1 VLFVAALGAWTA
13 HSAKAQPVAFDFDTG
28 APGLSIG
35 QNTPFDQTA
44 GGITAHFSSP
54 TDPAFS
60 IQSDASTLWH
70 MSQFSGHYLYDN
82 NQNPNALD
90 IKFSRPLTSITFTF
104 ATADFQQVEVPT
116 TIQAV
121 AYMDSKTTLVGATT
135 AHGTY
140 ATDTMPMGTL
150 TFNAP
155 SGHSFNL
162 VEISIPPQALAAA
175 AFFVDNVIATPG
187 PPAAPALAAPA
198 NGATG
203 VLTTPVLTWSAANG
217 ATSYDVHFGTLSSP
231 PLVTNTTATTYSPG
245 TLSPNTTYYWQ
256 IVAQNSAGPTSSA
269 TWSFMTGGPVAAL
282 QFVPVTP
289 CRVAD
294 TRGLA
299 GPFGGPTMT
308 AAASRSF
315 AIPQS
320 GCGIPS
326 TAAAYSL
333 NVTVVPQGA
342 LAFLTLWPAGQARP
356 FVSTLNSFSG
366 TVVANAAIV
375 PAGSGGAVSV
385 SVTNTTDVIL
395 DINGYFD
402 SASARSVSFYPVS
415 PCRIADTRMATGQFG
430 GPSMPGGLSRD
441 FPLASSSCVPAAASA
456 YSLNVTVV
464 PDPVVHFL
472 GYLTTWPTGQAR
484 PNVSTL
490 NSWTGNVVAN
500 AAIVASGT
508 NGAISVFVSQ
518 QTDTILDISGYFAA
532 PGSPGA
538 LSFYPVTPCRIA
550 DTRDAAGPFG
560 GPTMGAGTTRSF
572 EVPASACYV
581 PTTASAY
588 SINVTVVPQG
598 PLLYLT
604 AFPAG
609 SAQPFVSTLNS
620 FDGSVVAN
628 AAIVPAGTG
637 GAISVFV
644 TGRTDVVLDIDG
656 YFAP

>member
-1 VLFVAALGAWTA
+1 
-13 HSAKAQPVAFDFDTG
+13 
-28 APGLSIG
+28 
-35 QNTPFDQTA
+35 
-44 GGITAHFSSP
+44 
-54 TDPAFS
+54 
-60 IQSDASTLWH
+60 
-70 MSQFSGHYLYDN
+70 
-82 NQNPNALD
+82 
-90 IKFSRPLTSITFTF
+90 
-104 ATADFQQVEVPT
+104 
-116 TIQAV
+116 
-121 AYMDSKTTLVGATT
+121 
-135 AHGTY
+135 
-140 ATDTMPMGTL
+140 
-150 TFNAP
+150 
-155 SGHSFNL
+155 
-162 VEISIPPQALAAA
+162 
-175 AFFVDNVIATPG
+175 
-187 PPAAPALAAPA
+187 
-198 NGATG
+198 
-203 VLTTPVLTWSAANG
+203 
-217 ATSYDVHFGTLSSP
+217 
-231 PLVTNTTATTYSPG
+231 
-245 TLSPNTTYYWQ
+245 
-256 IVAQNSAGPTSSA
+256 
-269 TWSFMTGGPVAAL
+269 MTGGPVAAL

-581 PTTASAY
+581 PTTAAAY